1 MKRLIVTYSVHPD
14 KRQDF
19 IEASEKF
26 VSQIEELESG
36 MLECTTCQ
44 GCDENSFVHYLSFK
58 DDGARKAHE
67 KAHHTQIFMTLIKNF
82 CMGEITHIPLA
93 DKGVPT
99 GITPSSPDEEYRQQR
114 EVDLHKNQE
123 DIDRIKGSESL

>member
-1 MKRLIVTYSVHPD
+1 MKRLIMTYSVHPN

-19 IEASEKF
+19 IEASKRF
-26 VSQIEELESG
+26 ISQTEEQESG
-36 MLECTTCQ
+36 ILEYTACQ

-58 DDGARKAHE
+58 DDHAWKVHE

-99 GITPSSPDEEYRQQR
+99 GITPDSPDEEYLHQR
-114 EVDLHKNQE
+114 EVSLHKNQD
-123 DIDRIKGSESL
+123 DIDRIKESENS